1 MMKKILCGMMAFAM
15 LFATSCENDTEIG
28 VAETSNVAIKVG
40 MPEISRAYSDGTTA
54 TVLQY
59 AVYDA
64 EGNELEDLT
73 VTDGTINGTAT
84 VSLQLATGNTYAV
97 VFWAA
102 APEAPYTVDFATKS
116 VAVNYEG
123 VKSNDENL
131 DAFCKYQE
139 FTVTGPMSVDVEL
152 TRPFAQLNIGAADF
166 ADAASAG
173 FVPTA
178 SAVTVKNVYSTL
190 DLATGAVSD
199 EVEVTFAE
207 NAVPAEEVFPVAG
220 NEYIAMNYLLVAAD
234 KEVVEVEFTYTDG
247 VDEKSRT
254 VGSVPV
260 QRNHRTN
267 IYGNILTSKVDV
279 NIEINPDYEDPNF
292 DIIEAFTTSGEYT
305 LPADVVIAK
314 PLVVTNGAEVVL
326 NLNGKTLKNMVENT
340 ATDVIIVEE
349 GSSLTINGEGVVEAV
364 SGNDG
369 YTVIVEGKL
378 VVNGGTFKSGVD
390 ADGAPNAVIYVR
402 GNGEAYING
411 GNFPNDNTS
420 KFVLNKKDADRAT
433 TVIEV
438 RGGTFTKF
446 NPENNAAEGANTN
459 FMAEGYMAVADGDV
473 YTVVSCDRVVDG
485 VGFQAALKNGTS
497 DVVLLD
503 ESLDVSG
510 TTTPYFHVYR
520 EVVIDMEDNTL
531 TVSND
536 KNYGI
541 FCNAGSKVTF
551 ENSNIVA
558 KGGAIVVRDGA
569 DVVFNGNSITINST
583 NTAHRHMFY
592 AYGEGTTITI
602 NAGTF
607 SFDAYRKRT
616 YGYIADGAVLYING
630 GVFGPAPNHPTDAN
644 APFMVDGGQV
654 IITGGTFGFDP
665 TEWVAEGYVATQ
677 NGSTWTVAAK

>member
-1 MMKKILCGMMAFAM
+1 MKKILFGMMAFAM
-15 LFATSCENDTEIG
+15 LFATSCENDNVLGTTEM
-28 VAETSNVAIKVG
+28 SNVAVKVG

-64 EGNELEDLT
+64 EGNELEGLT
-73 VTDGTINGTAT
+73 VTDGVINGTAT
-84 VSLQLATGNTYAV
+84 VNLQLTTGNTYAV

-102 APEAPYTVDFATKS
+102 APEAPYTVDFATKT
-116 VAVNYEG
+116 VAVDYEG

-139 FTVTGPMSVDVEL
+139 FTVTGPMTVDVEL

-166 ADAASAG
+166 AEAETAG

-178 SAVTVKNVYSTL
+178 SSVTVKNVYSTM

-207 NAVPAEEVFPVAG
+207 NDVPAEEVFPVAG
-220 NEYIAMNYLLVAAD
+220 NDYIAMNYLLVAAD

-247 VDEKSRT
+247 VNEKTRT

-292 DIIEAFTTSGEYT
+292 EIIEAFTTSGEYT
-305 LPADVVIAK
+305 LPANAVIAK
-314 PLVVTNGAEVVL
+314 PIVVTNGADVVL
-326 NLNGKTLKNMVENT
+326 NLNGKTVKNMVENSE
-340 ATDVIIVEE
+340 TDVIIVEE
-349 GSSLTINGEGVVEAV
+349 GASLTINGEGVVEAV

-369 YTVIVEGKL
+369 YAVIVKGKL
-378 VVNGGTFKSGVD
+378 VVNGGTFKAGVD
-390 ADGAPNAVIYVR
+390 ADGAANAVIYVR
-402 GNGEAYING
+402 GNGEAYVNG
-411 GNFPNDNTS
+411 GNFPNENAS
-420 KFVLNKKDADRAT
+420 LYVLNKKDSDRAT

-438 RGGTFTKF
+438 RGGTFTNF
-446 NPENNAAEGANTN
+446 NPENNAAEGAGTN
-459 FMAEGYMAVADGDV
+459 FMAEGYMAVAEGDV

-485 VGFQAALKNGTS
+485 AGFQAALKNGTS

-503 ESLDVSG
+503 ESLDVSNAS
-510 TTTPYFHVYR
+510 TPYFHIYR
-520 EVVIDMEDNTL
+520 EVVVDMEGNTL

-541 FCNAGSKVTF
+541 FCNAGSNVTF
-551 ENSNIVA
+551 KNSNIVA
-558 KGGAIVVRDGA
+558 KGGGVVARDGA
-569 DVVFNGNSITINST
+569 NVVFDGNSITISST
-583 NTAHRHMFY
+583 NTAHRHMFF
-592 AYGEGTTITI
+592 AYGAGTTVTI

-616 YGYIADGAVLYING
+616 YAYVADGAVLYVKG

-644 APFMVDGGQV
+644 APFLVEGGQV

-665 TEWVAEGYVATQ
+665 TEWVAEGYVATK

>member
-1 MMKKILCGMMAFAM
+1 MKKILFGMMAFAM
-15 LFATSCENDTEIG
+15 LFATSCENDNVLGTTEM
-28 VAETSNVAIKVG
+28 SNVAVKVG

-64 EGNELEDLT
+64 EGNELEGLT
-73 VTDGTINGTAT
+73 VTDGVINGTAT
-84 VSLQLATGNTYAV
+84 VNLQLTTGNTYAV

-102 APEAPYTVDFATKS
+102 APEAPYTVDFATKT
-116 VAVNYEG
+116 VAVDYEG

-139 FTVTGPMSVDVEL
+139 FTVTGPMTVDVEL

-166 ADAASAG
+166 AEAETAG

-207 NAVPAEEVFPVAG
+207 NDVPAEEVFPVAG
-220 NEYIAMNYLLVAAD
+220 NDYIAMNYLLVAAD

-247 VDEKSRT
+247 VNEKTRT

-292 DIIEAFTTSGEYT
+292 EIIEAFTTSGEYT
-305 LPADVVIAK
+305 LPANAVIAK
-314 PLVVTNGAEVVL
+314 PIVVTNGADVVL
-326 NLNGKTLKNMVENT
+326 NLNGKTVKNMVENGE
-340 ATDVIIVEE
+340 TDVIIVEE
-349 GSSLTINGEGVVEAV
+349 GASLTINGEGVVEAV

-369 YTVIVEGKL
+369 YAVIVKGKL
-378 VVNGGTFKSGVD
+378 VVNGGTFKAGVD
-390 ADGAPNAVIYVR
+390 ADGAANAVIYVR
-402 GNGEAYING
+402 GNGEAYVNG
-411 GNFPNDNTS
+411 GNFPNENAS
-420 KFVLNKKDADRAT
+420 LYVLNKKDSDRAT

-438 RGGTFTKF
+438 RGGTFTNF
-446 NPENNAAEGANTN
+446 NPENNAAEGAGTN
-459 FMAEGYMAVADGDV
+459 FMAEGYMAVAEGDV

-485 VGFQAALKNGTS
+485 AGFQAALKNGTS

-503 ESLDVSG
+503 ESLDVSNAS
-510 TTTPYFHVYR
+510 TPYFHIYR
-520 EVVIDMEDNTL
+520 EVVVDMEGNTL

-541 FCNAGSKVTF
+541 FCNAGSNVTF
-551 ENSNIVA
+551 KNSNIVA
-558 KGGAIVVRDGA
+558 KGGGVVARDGA
-569 DVVFNGNSITINST
+569 NVVFDGNSITISST
-583 NTAHRHMFY
+583 NTAHRHMFF
-592 AYGEGTTITI
+592 AYGAGTTVTI

-616 YGYIADGAVLYING
+616 YAYVADGAVLYVKG

-644 APFMVDGGQV
+644 APFLVEGGQV

-665 TEWVAEGYVATQ
+665 TEWVAEGYVATK

>member
-1 MMKKILCGMMAFAM
+1 MKKILFGMMAFAM
-15 LFATSCENDTEIG
+15 LFATSCENDNVLGTTEM
-28 VAETSNVAIKVG
+28 SNVAVKVG

-64 EGNELEDLT
+64 EGNELEGLT
-73 VTDGTINGTAT
+73 VTDGVINGTAT
-84 VSLQLATGNTYAV
+84 VNLQLTTGNTYAV

-102 APEAPYTVDFATKS
+102 APEAPYTVDFATKT
-116 VAVNYEG
+116 VAVDYEG

-139 FTVTGPMSVDVEL
+139 FTVTGPMTVDVEL

-166 ADAASAG
+166 AEAETAG

-178 SAVTVKNVYSTL
+178 SSVTVKNVYSTM

-207 NAVPAEEVFPVAG
+207 NDVPAEEVFPVAG
-220 NEYIAMNYLLVAAD
+220 NDYIAMNYLLVAAD

-247 VDEKSRT
+247 VNEKTRT

-292 DIIEAFTTSGEYT
+292 EIIEAFTTSGEYT
-305 LPADVVIAK
+305 LPANAVIAK
-314 PLVVTNGAEVVL
+314 PIVVTNGADVVL
-326 NLNGKTLKNMVENT
+326 NLNGKTVKNMVENSE
-340 ATDVIIVEE
+340 TDVIIVEE
-349 GSSLTINGEGVVEAV
+349 GASLTINGEGVVEAV

-369 YTVIVEGKL
+369 YAVIVKGKL
-378 VVNGGTFKSGVD
+378 VVNGGTFKAGVD
-390 ADGAPNAVIYVR
+390 ADGAANAVIYVR
-402 GNGEAYING
+402 GNGEAYVNG
-411 GNFPNDNTS
+411 GNFPNENAS
-420 KFVLNKKDADRAT
+420 LYVLNKKDSDRAT
-433 TVIEV
+433 TIIEV
-438 RGGTFTKF
+438 RGGTFTNF
-446 NPENNAAEGANTN
+446 NPENNAAEGAGTN
-459 FMAEGYMAVADGDV
+459 FMAEGYMAVAEGDV

-485 VGFQAALKNGTS
+485 AGFQAALKNGTS

-503 ESLDVSG
+503 ESLDVSS
-510 TTTPYFHVYR
+510 TSTPYFHIYR
-520 EVVIDMEDNTL
+520 EVVVDMEDNTL

-541 FCNAGSKVTF
+541 FCNAGSNVTF
-551 ENSNIVA
+551 KNTNIVA
-558 KGGAIVVRDGA
+558 KGGGVVVRDGA
-569 DVVFNGNSITINST
+569 NVVFDGNSITISST
-583 NTAHRHMFY
+583 NTAHRHMFF
-592 AYGEGTTITI
+592 AYGAGTTVTI

-607 SFDAYRKRT
+607 SFDVYRKRT
-616 YGYIADGAVLYING
+616 YAYVADGAVLYIKG

-644 APFMVDGGQV
+644 APFLVEGGQV

-665 TEWVAEGYVATQ
+665 TEWVAEGYVATK

>member
-1 MMKKILCGMMAFAM
+1 MKKILFGMMAFAM
-15 LFATSCENDTEIG
+15 LFATSCENENELGT
-28 VAETSNVAIKVG
+28 AEMSNVAVKVG

-64 EGNELEDLT
+64 EGNELEGLT
-73 VTDGTINGTAT
+73 VTDGVINGTAT
-84 VSLQLATGNTYAV
+84 VNLQLTTGNTYAV

-102 APEAPYTVDFATKS
+102 APEAPYTVDFATKT
-116 VAVNYEG
+116 VAVDYEG

-139 FTVTGPMSVDVEL
+139 FTVTGPMTVDVEL

-166 ADAASAG
+166 AEAETAG

-207 NAVPAEEVFPVAG
+207 NDVPAEEVFPVAG
-220 NEYIAMNYLLVAAD
+220 NDYIAMNYLLVAAD

-247 VDEKSRT
+247 VNEKTRT

-292 DIIEAFTTSGEYT
+292 EIIEAFTTSGEYT
-305 LPADVVIAK
+305 LPANAVIAK
-314 PLVVTNGAEVVL
+314 PIVVTNGADVVL
-326 NLNGKTLKNMVENT
+326 NLNGKTVKNMVENGE
-340 ATDVIIVEE
+340 TDVIIVEE
-349 GSSLTINGEGVVEAV
+349 GASLTINGEGVVEAV

-369 YTVIVEGKL
+369 YAVIVKGKL
-378 VVNGGTFKSGVD
+378 VVNGGTFKAGVD
-390 ADGAPNAVIYVR
+390 ANGAANAVIYVR
-402 GNGEAYING
+402 GNGEAYVNG
-411 GNFPNDNTS
+411 GNFPNENAS

-438 RGGTFTKF
+438 RGGTFTNF
-446 NPENNAAEGANTN
+446 NPENNAAEGAGTN
-459 FMAEGYMAVADGDV
+459 FMAEGYMAVAEGDV

-485 VGFQAALKNGTS
+485 AGFQAALKNGTS

-503 ESLDVSG
+503 ESLDVSNAS
-510 TTTPYFHVYR
+510 TPYFHIYR
-520 EVVIDMEDNTL
+520 EVVVDMEGNTL

-541 FCNAGSKVTF
+541 FCNAGSNVTF
-551 ENSNIVA
+551 KNSNIVA
-558 KGGAIVVRDGA
+558 KGGGVVARDGA
-569 DVVFNGNSITINST
+569 NVVFDGNSITISST
-583 NTAHRHMFY
+583 NTAHRHMFF
-592 AYGEGTTITI
+592 AYGAGTTVTI

-616 YGYIADGAVLYING
+616 YAYVADGAVLYVKG

-644 APFMVDGGQV
+644 APFLVEGGQV

-665 TEWVAEGYVATQ
+665 TEWVAEGYVATK

>member
-1 MMKKILCGMMAFAM
+1 MKKILFGMMAFAM
-15 LFATSCENDTEIG
+15 LFATSCENDNVLGTTEM
-28 VAETSNVAIKVG
+28 SNVAVKVG

-64 EGNELEDLT
+64 EGNELEGLT
-73 VTDGTINGTAT
+73 VTDGVINGTAT
-84 VSLQLATGNTYAV
+84 VNLQLTTGNTYAV

-102 APEAPYTVDFATKS
+102 APEAPYTVDFATKT
-116 VAVNYEG
+116 VAVDYEG

-139 FTVTGPMSVDVEL
+139 FTVTGPMTVDVEL

-166 ADAASAG
+166 AEAETAG

-178 SAVTVKNVYSTL
+178 SSVTVKNVYSTM

-207 NAVPAEEVFPVAG
+207 NDVPAEEVFPVAG
-220 NEYIAMNYLLVAAD
+220 NDYIAMNYLLVAAD

-247 VDEKSRT
+247 VNEKTRT

-292 DIIEAFTTSGEYT
+292 EIIEAFTTSGEYT
-305 LPADVVIAK
+305 LPANAVIAK
-314 PLVVTNGAEVVL
+314 PIVVTNGADVVL
-326 NLNGKTLKNMVENT
+326 NLNGKTVKNMVENSE
-340 ATDVIIVEE
+340 TDVIIVEE
-349 GSSLTINGEGVVEAV
+349 GASLTINGEGVVEAV

-369 YTVIVEGKL
+369 YAVIVKGKL
-378 VVNGGTFKSGVD
+378 VVNGGTFKAGVD
-390 ADGAPNAVIYVR
+390 ADGAANAVIYVR
-402 GNGEAYING
+402 GNGEAYVNG
-411 GNFPNDNTS
+411 GNFPNENAS
-420 KFVLNKKDADRAT
+420 LYVLNKKDSDRAT

-438 RGGTFTKF
+438 RGGTFTNF
-446 NPENNAAEGANTN
+446 NPENNAAEGAGTN
-459 FMAEGYMAVADGDV
+459 FMAEGYMAVAEGDV

-485 VGFQAALKNGTS
+485 AGFQAALKNGTS

-503 ESLDVSG
+503 ESLDVSNAS
-510 TTTPYFHVYR
+510 TPYFHIYR
-520 EVVIDMEDNTL
+520 EVVVDMEGNTL

-541 FCNAGSKVTF
+541 FCNAGSNVTF
-551 ENSNIVA
+551 KNSNIVA
-558 KGGAIVVRDGA
+558 KGGGVVARDGA
-569 DVVFNGNSITINST
+569 NVVFDGNSITISST
-583 NTAHRHMFY
+583 NTAHRHMFF
-592 AYGEGTTITI
+592 AYGAGTTVTI

-616 YGYIADGAVLYING
+616 YAYVADGAVLYVKG

-644 APFMVDGGQV
+644 TPFLVEGGQV

-665 TEWVAEGYVATQ
+665 TEWVAEGYVATK

>member
-1 MMKKILCGMMAFAM
+1 MKKILFGMMAFAM
-15 LFATSCENDTEIG
+15 LFATSCENDNVLGTTEM
-28 VAETSNVAIKVG
+28 SNVAVKVG

-64 EGNELEDLT
+64 EGNELEGLT
-73 VTDGTINGTAT
+73 VTDGVINGTAT
-84 VSLQLATGNTYAV
+84 VNLQLTTGNTYAV

-102 APEAPYTVDFATKS
+102 APEAPYTVDFATKT
-116 VAVNYEG
+116 VAVDYEG

-139 FTVTGPMSVDVEL
+139 FTVTGPMTVDVEL

-166 ADAASAG
+166 AEAETAG

-178 SAVTVKNVYSTL
+178 SSVTVKNVYSTM

-207 NAVPAEEVFPVAG
+207 NDVPAEEVFPVAG
-220 NEYIAMNYLLVAAD
+220 NDYIAMNYLLVAAD

-247 VDEKSRT
+247 VNEKTRT

-292 DIIEAFTTSGEYT
+292 EIIEAFTTSGEYT
-305 LPADVVIAK
+305 LPANAVIAK
-314 PLVVTNGAEVVL
+314 PIVVTNGADVVL
-326 NLNGKTLKNMVENT
+326 NLNGKTVKNMVENSE
-340 ATDVIIVEE
+340 TDVIIVEE
-349 GSSLTINGEGVVEAV
+349 GASLTINGEGVVEAV

-369 YTVIVEGKL
+369 YAVIVKGKL
-378 VVNGGTFKSGVD
+378 VVNGGTFKAGVD
-390 ADGAPNAVIYVR
+390 ADGAANAVIYVR
-402 GNGEAYING
+402 GNGEAYVNG
-411 GNFPNDNTS
+411 GNFPNENAS
-420 KFVLNKKDADRAT
+420 LYVLNKKDSDRAT
-433 TVIEV
+433 TIIEV
-438 RGGTFTKF
+438 RGGTFTNF
-446 NPENNAAEGANTN
+446 NPENNAAEGAGTN
-459 FMAEGYMAVADGDV
+459 FMAEGYMAVAEGDV

-485 VGFQAALKNGTS
+485 AGFQAALKNGTS

-503 ESLDVSG
+503 ESLDVSNAS
-510 TTTPYFHVYR
+510 TPYFHIYR
-520 EVVIDMEDNTL
+520 EVVVDMEGNTL

-541 FCNAGSKVTF
+541 FCNAGSNVTF
-551 ENSNIVA
+551 KNSNIVA
-558 KGGAIVVRDGA
+558 KGGGVVARDGA
-569 DVVFNGNSITINST
+569 NVVFDGNSITISST
-583 NTAHRHMFY
+583 NTAHRHMFF
-592 AYGEGTTITI
+592 AYGAGTTVTI

-616 YGYIADGAVLYING
+616 YAYVADGAVLYVKG

-644 APFMVDGGQV
+644 TPFLVEGGQV

-665 TEWVAEGYVATQ
+665 TEWVAEGYVATK